1 MCEGCEERIHVGH
14 QVHRIDRSISKLL
27 EMRVKEEGLDEIA
40 LMHGWILRY
49 LYEHQDKEIY
59 QKDIEKYFGICRSAV
74 TNIIQTLEKKGYIC
88 RASVANDARLKKV
101 MLTEKGRENHEK
113 LGEIFQKMDAQLEE
127 GITEEELNIENMIY
141 EIRGKQVMLDSDLAK
156 LYQCKNG
163 TKSINLA
170 VNRNVKKFPNDFY
183 FQLTNNETENLRFHF
198 ETSNSTTN
206 YGGKRYNPYAFTEQG
221 VAMLATVLHTPVAAE
236 VSVNIMRAFV
246 KMRKYISA
254 NLIEQ
259 DNMKNMLIKHDNEI
273 KLLQESFS
281 KLEEKEKINHIFY
294 EGQIY
299 YAYSLLID
307 IFNEAKKEI
316 IIIDN
321 YADKSI
327 LDMITNLNV
336 KVIIVTRKFNL
347 LKDIDIKKYNK
358 QYQNLKVIY
367 SDKFHDRFI
376 ILDKKVLYHS
386 GASYKDLGNKCFAI
400 TKMEDKEYLK
410 TIIKNIGEDKCTN

>member
-1 MCEGCEERIHVGH
+1 MY
-14 QVHRIDRSISKLL
+14 KL
-27 EMRVKEEGLDEIA
+27 KEDL
-40 LMHGWILRY
+40 
-49 LYEHQDKEIY
+49 
-59 QKDIEKYFGICRSAV
+59 S
-74 TNIIQTLEKKGYIC
+74 
-88 RASVANDARLKKV
+88 
-101 MLTEKGRENHEK
+101 
-113 LGEIFQKMDAQLEE
+113 
-127 GITEEELNIENMIY
+127 IENMIY
-141 EIRGKQVMLDSDLAK
+141 EIRGKQVMLDCDLAK
-156 LYQCKNG
+156 LYNVETKRINEAVKN
-163 TKSINLA
+163 NPD
-170 VNRNVKKFPNDFY
+170 KFPERFY
-183 FQLTNNETENLRFHF
+183 FRINENEFFSLKSKIS
-198 ETSNSTTN
+198 TSK
-206 YGGKRYNPYAFTEQG
+206 GGSRKGHNVFTEQG
-221 VAMLATVLHTPVAAE
+221 IAMLSTILKSKVAVE
-236 VSVNIMRAFV
+236 TSIRIMDAFV

-299 YAYSLLID
+299 DAYSLLID

-336 KVIIVTRKFNL
+336 KVIIVTKKFNL

-358 QYQNLKVIY
+358 QYHNLKVIY

-400 TKMEDKEYLK
+400 NKIEDNEYLK
-410 TIIKNIGEDKCTN
+410 NILKKIKE

>member
-1 MCEGCEERIHVGH
+1 MYE
-14 QVHRIDRSISKLL
+14 L
-27 EMRVKEEGLDEIA
+27 KED
-40 LMHGWILRY
+40 
-49 LYEHQDKEIY
+49 
-59 QKDIEKYFGICRSAV
+59 
-74 TNIIQTLEKKGYIC
+74 
-88 RASVANDARLKKV
+88 
-101 MLTEKGRENHEK
+101 
-113 LGEIFQKMDAQLEE
+113 
-127 GITEEELNIENMIY
+127 LNIENMIY
-141 EIRGKQVMLDSDLAK
+141 EIRGKQVMLDSDLAR

-198 ETSNSTTN
+198 ETSSSTTN

-236 VSVNIMRAFV
+236 VSVNIMRSFV
-246 KMRKYISA
+246 KMRKYISV

-299 YAYSLLID
+299 DAYSLLID
-307 IFNEAKKEI
+307 IFRKAKKGI

-336 KVIIVTRKFNL
+336 KVTIVTKKFNL

-358 QYQNLKVIY
+358 QYHNLKIIY

-400 TKMEDKEYLK
+400 TKIEDKWYLE

>member
-1 MCEGCEERIHVGH
+1 MYE
-14 QVHRIDRSISKLL
+14 L
-27 EMRVKEEGLDEIA
+27 KED
-40 LMHGWILRY
+40 
-49 LYEHQDKEIY
+49 
-59 QKDIEKYFGICRSAV
+59 
-74 TNIIQTLEKKGYIC
+74 
-88 RASVANDARLKKV
+88 
-101 MLTEKGRENHEK
+101 
-113 LGEIFQKMDAQLEE
+113 
-127 GITEEELNIENMIY
+127 LNIENMIY
-141 EIRGKQVMLDSDLAK
+141 EIRVKQVMLDSDLAR

-198 ETSNSTTN
+198 ETSSSTTN

-236 VSVNIMRAFV
+236 VSVNIMRSFV
-246 KMRKYISA
+246 KMRKYISV

-299 YAYSLLID
+299 DAYSLLID
-307 IFNEAKKEI
+307 IFKEAGKEI

-336 KVIIVTRKFNL
+336 RVTIVTRKFNL
-347 LKDIDIKKYNK
+347 LKDIDIKKYNR
-358 QYQNLKVIY
+358 QYHNLKVIY
-367 SDKFHDRFI
+367 NDKFHDRFI

-400 TKMEDKEYLK
+400 TKIKDKEYLE
-410 TIIKNIGEDKCTN
+410 TIIKNIGED

>member
-1 MCEGCEERIHVGH
+1 MY
-14 QVHRIDRSISKLL
+14 KL
-27 EMRVKEEGLDEIA
+27 K
-40 LMHGWILRY
+40 
-49 LYEHQDKEIY
+49 
-59 QKDIEKYFGICRSAV
+59 
-74 TNIIQTLEKKGYIC
+74 
-88 RASVANDARLKKV
+88 
-101 MLTEKGRENHEK
+101 
-113 LGEIFQKMDAQLEE
+113 
-127 GITEEELNIENMIY
+127 EELNIENMIY
-141 EIRGKQVMLDSDLAK
+141 EIRGKQVMLDSDLSK

-163 TKSINLA
+163 TKEINQA
-170 VNRNVKKFPNDFY
+170 VKNNPDKFPERY
-183 FQLTNNETENLRFHF
+183 SFQLSDNEYNNLRSKNL
-198 ETSNSTTN
+198 TSSLESG
-206 YGGKRYNPYAFTEQG
+206 YGGRRYNPRVFTEQG
-221 VAMLATVLHTPVAAE
+221 IAMLSTILKSKVAVE
-236 VSVNIMRAFV
+236 TSIRIMDAFV

-299 YAYSLLID
+299 DAYSLLID
-307 IFNEAKKEI
+307 IFKEAEKEI

-336 KVIIVTRKFNL
+336 KVIIVTKKFNL
-347 LKDIDIKKYNK
+347 LKDIDIKKYNN
-358 QYQNLKVIY
+358 QYHNLKVIY

>member
-1 MCEGCEERIHVGH
+1 MYE
-14 QVHRIDRSISKLL
+14 L
-27 EMRVKEEGLDEIA
+27 KED
-40 LMHGWILRY
+40 
-49 LYEHQDKEIY
+49 
-59 QKDIEKYFGICRSAV
+59 
-74 TNIIQTLEKKGYIC
+74 
-88 RASVANDARLKKV
+88 
-101 MLTEKGRENHEK
+101 
-113 LGEIFQKMDAQLEE
+113 
-127 GITEEELNIENMIY
+127 LNIENMIY
-141 EIRGKQVMLDSDLAK
+141 EIRGKQVMLDSDLAR

-198 ETSNSTTN
+198 ETSSSTTN

-236 VSVNIMRAFV
+236 VSVNIMRSFV
-246 KMRKYISA
+246 KMRKYISV

-299 YAYSLLID
+299 DAYSLLID
-307 IFNEAKKEI
+307 IFRKAKKEI

-336 KVIIVTRKFNL
+336 KVTIVTKKFNL

-358 QYQNLKVIY
+358 QYHNLKIIY

-400 TKMEDKEYLK
+400 TKIEDKWYLE

>member
-1 MCEGCEERIHVGH
+1 MYE
-14 QVHRIDRSISKLL
+14 L
-27 EMRVKEEGLDEIA
+27 KED
-40 LMHGWILRY
+40 
-49 LYEHQDKEIY
+49 
-59 QKDIEKYFGICRSAV
+59 
-74 TNIIQTLEKKGYIC
+74 
-88 RASVANDARLKKV
+88 
-101 MLTEKGRENHEK
+101 
-113 LGEIFQKMDAQLEE
+113 
-127 GITEEELNIENMIY
+127 LNIENMIY
-141 EIRGKQVMLDSDLAK
+141 EIRGKQVMLDSDLAR

-198 ETSNSTTN
+198 ETSSSTTN

-236 VSVNIMRAFV
+236 VSVNIMRSFV
-246 KMRKYISA
+246 KMRKYISV

-299 YAYSLLID
+299 DAYSLLID
-307 IFNEAKKEI
+307 IFRKAKKEI

-336 KVIIVTRKFNL
+336 KVTIVTKKFNL

-358 QYQNLKVIY
+358 QYHNLKIIY

-376 ILDKKVLYHS
+376 ILDKKVLHHS

-400 TKMEDKEYLK
+400 TKIEDKWYLE

>member
-1 MCEGCEERIHVGH
+1 M
-14 QVHRIDRSISKLL
+14 
-27 EMRVKEEGLDEIA
+27 
-40 LMHGWILRY
+40 
-49 LYEHQDKEIY
+49 YE
-59 QKDIEKYFGICRSAV
+59 
-74 TNIIQTLEKKGYIC
+74 
-88 RASVANDARLKKV
+88 LK
-101 MLTEKGRENHEK
+101 
-113 LGEIFQKMDAQLEE
+113 
-127 GITEEELNIENMIY
+127 EELNIENMIY
-141 EIRGKQVMLDSDLAK
+141 EIRGKQVMFNSDVAR
-156 LYQCKNG
+156 LYNVE
-163 TKSINLA
+163 TKVLNQVIKRNIN
-170 VNRNVKKFPNDFY
+170 RFPEEFC
-183 FQLTNNETENLRFHF
+183 FQITIEELEKVSSRSHFVTLNKSNNYR
-198 ETSNSTTN
+198 
-206 YGGKRYNPYAFTEQG
+206 GYNIKYLPYVLTEQEIM
-221 VAMLATVLHTPVAAE
+221 MLSGLLKSDIAVK
-236 VSVNIMRAFV
+236 VNVQIIDAFV

-299 YAYSLLID
+299 DAYSLLID
-307 IFNEAKKEI
+307 IFKEAKKEI

-336 KVIIVTRKFNL
+336 KVIIVTKKFNL
-347 LKDIDIKKYNK
+347 LKDIDIKKYNR
-358 QYQNLKVIY
+358 QYHNLKVIY

-400 TKMEDKEYLK
+400 NKIKDDEYLEN
-410 TIIKNIGEDKCTN
+410 ILIKIGL